1 MKKLTRIAGMAS
13 LAFLLVSCQNSEN
26 GAAGQG
32 DEQVDEN
39 SQDAAV
45 TEDTDEMATEGT
57 SDEDTTEQEDM
68 EEEST
73 NEGDDSSNEDGEAS
87 NTGGDDNSD
96 TYAGAQIT
104 PNYFIGSHPYDTG
117 TDFLTAYTI
126 TREEEENLSPE
137 ERLKRS
143 LIENDP
149 SEQEILG
156 SFTEISVEW
165 PKLQV
170 HFTEEGNQLSTTSAQ
185 TTLFYDS
192 LVGISDFYGIE
203 EITFTNPDGEE
214 DIIVAQSPIDKPIII
229 KDERGLSRGYYT
241 IYDKD
246 TEQTLFL
253 SGGDLEEQ
261 VENENGEPLSFPETV
276 EAMGTV
282 KNEDTFYSSAI
293 VEGLE
298 VVSASLENG
307 NATVQY
313 TMDEETI
320 TEADRTVFENAMQLA
335 ALDFN
340 AWEIRLV
347 NDTAQEIRTYPLVGQ

>member
-1 MKKLTRIAGMAS
+1 MKKITRIAVMAS
-13 LAFLLVSCQNSEN
+13 IAFLLVSCQNSEN
-26 GAAGQG
+26 DATAQG
-32 DEQVDEN
+32 DEPLDEN

-45 TEDTDEMATEGT
+45 TEDTDELETEGT
-57 SDEDTTEQEDM
+57 SEENSTEDEDTEA
-68 EEEST
+68 ESSK
-73 NEGDDSSNEDGEAS
+73 GNED
-87 NTGGDDNSD
+87 SD
-96 TYAGAQIT
+96 TYGEAQIT
-104 PNYFIGSHPYDTG
+104 PNYFIDSHPYDTG
-117 TDFLTAYTI
+117 TEFLTAYTI
-126 TREEEENLSPE
+126 TREEGENLSPE
-137 ERLKRS
+137 ERLKTS

-156 SFTEISVEW
+156 SFTEISAEW

-214 DIIVAQSPIDKPIII
+214 DIIVAQSPIDEPIII

-253 SGGDLEEQ
+253 PGGDLDEQ
-261 VENENGEPLSFPETV
+261 IENENGEPLSFPETL
-276 EAMGTV
+276 EAMGTLE
-282 KNEDTFYSSAI
+282 NEDAFYSSAI
-293 VEGLE
+293 VKGLE
-298 VVSASLENG
+298 VVSASLQNG

-313 TMDEETI
+313 TMDEEII

-340 AWEIRLV
+340 AWEIRLI

>member
-1 MKKLTRIAGMAS
+1 MKKIIRIAGMAS
-13 LAFLLVSCQNSEN
+13 IAFLLASCQNSEN
-26 GAAGQG
+26 GSADQDA
-32 DEQVDEN
+32 ETVDKN
-39 SQDAAV
+39 SQD
-45 TEDTDEMATEGT
+45 TGEMETGGPSDENNTEEEDT
-57 SDEDTTEQEDM
+57 SKED
-68 EEEST
+68 
-73 NEGDDSSNEDGEAS
+73 
-87 NTGGDDNSD
+87 GDDNSD
-96 TYAGAQIT
+96 TYGGAQIT
-104 PNYFIGSHPYDTG
+104 PDYFIDSHPYDTG
-117 TDFLTAYTI
+117 TEFLTAYTI
-126 TREEEENLSPE
+126 TREEEESTTPE

-156 SFTEISVEW
+156 SFTEISAEW

-170 HFTEEGNQLSTTSAQ
+170 HFNEEGNQLSTTTAQ

-192 LVGISDFYGIE
+192 LVGISDLYGIE
-203 EITFTNPDGEE
+203 EISFTNPDGEE
-214 DIIVAQSPIDKPIII
+214 DIIVAQSPIDKPIIV
-229 KDERGLSRGYYT
+229 KDERKSRGYYT

-253 SGGDLEEQ
+253 PGGALDEQ

-282 KNEDTFYSSAI
+282 DREDAFYSSAI

-298 VVSASLENG
+298 VVSVSLENG

-313 TMDEETI
+313 SMDEENI

-347 NDTAQEIRTYPLVGQ
+347 NDTAQEIRTYPLVGM

>member
-1 MKKLTRIAGMAS
+1 MKKITRIAGMAS
-13 LAFLLVSCQNSEN
+13 IAFLLVSCQNSEN
-26 GAAGQG
+26 GATGQ
-32 DEQVDEN
+32 DAETVDEN
-39 SQDAAV
+39 SQDSAV
-45 TEDTDEMATEGT
+45 TEDTDELETEGT
-57 SDEDTTEQEDM
+57 SEENSTEDEDT
-68 EEEST
+68 EEESS
-73 NEGDDSSNEDGEAS
+73 NDDD
-87 NTGGDDNSD
+87 GDDNSD
-96 TYAGAQIT
+96 TYGGAQIT
-104 PNYFIGSHPYDTG
+104 PNYFIDSHPYDTG
-117 TDFLTAYTI
+117 TEFLTAYTI
-126 TREEEENLSPE
+126 TREEGENLSPE
-137 ERLKRS
+137 ERLKTS

-156 SFTEISVEW
+156 SFTEISAEW
-165 PKLQV
+165 PRLQV
-170 HFTEEGNQLSTTSAQ
+170 HFNVEGNQLSTTSAQ

-203 EITFTNPDGEE
+203 EINFTNPDGEE

-229 KDERGLSRGYYT
+229 KNERGLSRGYYT

-253 SGGDLEEQ
+253 PGGDLDEQ

-282 KNEDTFYSSAI
+282 ENEDTFYSSAI

-298 VVSASLENG
+298 IVSASLQNG

>member
-1 MKKLTRIAGMAS
+1 MKKITRIAGMAS
-13 LAFLLVSCQNSEN
+13 IAFLLVSCQNSED
-26 GAAGQG
+26 GAADQ
-32 DEQVDEN
+32 DTETVDEN
-39 SQDAAV
+39 SQNEAV
-45 TEDTDEMATEGT
+45 TEDRDELETEGT
-57 SDEDTTEQEDM
+57 SDENSTEQEDM
-68 EEEST
+68 EE
-73 NEGDDSSNEDGEAS
+73 GSSNEDD
-87 NTGGDDNSD
+87 GDDNSD
-96 TYAGAQIT
+96 TYGGAQIT

-117 TDFLTAYTI
+117 TEFLTAFTI

-137 ERLKRS
+137 ERLKTS

-156 SFTEISVEW
+156 SFTKISAEW

-229 KDERGLSRGYYT
+229 KDERGLSRGYYS

-253 SGGDLEEQ
+253 PGGDLEEQ

-276 EAMGTV
+276 EAMDTV
-282 KNEDTFYSSAI
+282 ENEDTFYSSAI

-298 VVSASLENG
+298 VVSTSLENG

>member
-1 MKKLTRIAGMAS
+1 VKKITRIAGMAS
-13 LAFLLVSCQNSEN
+13 IAFLLVSCQNSED
-26 GAAGQG
+26 GAADQ
-32 DEQVDEN
+32 DTETVDEN
-39 SQDAAV
+39 SQNEAV
-45 TEDTDEMATEGT
+45 TEDTDELATEGT
-57 SDEDTTEQEDM
+57 NDENSTDQEDM
-68 EEEST
+68 EEES
-73 NEGDDSSNEDGEAS
+73 SNEDD
-87 NTGGDDNSD
+87 GDDNSD
-96 TYAGAQIT
+96 TYGGAQIT
-104 PNYFIGSHPYDTG
+104 PDYFIDSHPYDTG
-117 TDFLTAYTI
+117 TEFLTAFTI

-137 ERLKRS
+137 ERLKTS

-156 SFTEISVEW
+156 SFTEISAEW

-192 LVGISDFYGIE
+192 LVGISNLYGIE

-214 DIIVAQSPIDKPIII
+214 DIIVAQSPIDEPIII

-253 SGGDLEEQ
+253 SGGDLDEQ

-282 KNEDTFYSSAI
+282 ENEDTFYSSAI

-340 AWEIRLV
+340 AWEIRLI

>member
-1 MKKLTRIAGMAS
+1 MKKIIKIAGMAS
-13 LAFLLVSCQNSEN
+13 IAFLLISCQNSEN
-26 GAAGQG
+26 GATGQG

-45 TEDTDEMATEGT
+45 TEDADELETEGT
-57 SDEDTTEQEDM
+57 SDENSTEEEDM
-68 EEEST
+68 EEES
-73 NEGDDSSNEDGEAS
+73 SNEDE
-87 NTGGDDNSD
+87 DSD
-96 TYAGAQIT
+96 TYGGAQIT
-104 PNYFIGSHPYDTG
+104 PNYFIDSHPYDTG
-117 TDFLTAYTI
+117 TEFLTAYTI
-126 TREEEENLSPE
+126 KREAEENLSPE
-137 ERLKRS
+137 ERLKMS

-156 SFTEISVEW
+156 SFTEISAEW

-170 HFTEEGNQLSTTSAQ
+170 HFNEEGNQLSTTSAQ

-192 LVGISDFYGIE
+192 LVGISNLYGIE
-203 EITFTNPDGEE
+203 EISFTNPDGEE
-214 DIIVAQSPIDKPIII
+214 DIIVAQSPIDKPIIV

-253 SGGDLEEQ
+253 PGGDLDEQ

-282 KNEDTFYSSAI
+282 ENEDRFYSSAI

-313 TMDEETI
+313 TMDEENI
-320 TEADRTVFENAMQLA
+320 TEADRIVFENAMQLA
-335 ALDFN
+335 ALDFK
-340 AWEIRLV
+340 AWEIRLI

>member
-1 MKKLTRIAGMAS
+1 MKKITRIAGMAS
-13 LAFLLVSCQNSEN
+13 IAFLLVSCQNSEN
-26 GAAGQG
+26 GATGQ
-32 DEQVDEN
+32 DAETVDEN
-39 SQDAAV
+39 SQDSAV
-45 TEDTDEMATEGT
+45 TEDTDELETVGT
-57 SDEDTTEQEDM
+57 SEENSTEDEDT
-68 EEEST
+68 EEESS
-73 NEGDDSSNEDGEAS
+73 NDDD
-87 NTGGDDNSD
+87 GDDNSD
-96 TYAGAQIT
+96 TYGGAQIT
-104 PNYFIGSHPYDTG
+104 PNYFIDSHPYDTG
-117 TDFLTAYTI
+117 TEFLTAYTI
-126 TREEEENLSPE
+126 KREEEEDLSPE
-137 ERLKRS
+137 ERLKTS

-156 SFTEISVEW
+156 SFTEISAEW
-165 PKLQV
+165 PRLQV
-170 HFTEEGNQLSTTSAQ
+170 HFNVEGNQLSTTSAQ

-203 EITFTNPDGEE
+203 EIIFTNPDGEE

-253 SGGDLEEQ
+253 PGGDLEEQ

-282 KNEDTFYSSAI
+282 DNEDAFYSSAI
-293 VEGLE
+293 VDGLE
-298 VVSASLENG
+298 VVSASLQNG

-313 TMDEETI
+313 TMDEEI
-320 TEADRTVFENAMQLA
+320 VTEADRTVFENAMQLA

>member
-1 MKKLTRIAGMAS
+1 MKKITRIVGLAS
-13 LAFLLVSCQNSEN
+13 IAFLLASCQNSEN
-26 GAAGQG
+26 GAADQ
-32 DEQVDEN
+32 DAETVDES
-39 SQDAAV
+39 SQDAG
-45 TEDTDEMATEGT
+45 TSEDTDEMETEGT
-57 SDEDTTEQEDM
+57 SEEDNTEKEDM
-68 EEEST
+68 EEGST
-73 NEGDDSSNEDGEAS
+73 NED
-87 NTGGDDNSD
+87 GDDNSD
-96 TYAGAQIT
+96 TYGGAQIT
-104 PNYFIGSHPYDTG
+104 PNYFIGSHSYDTG
-117 TDFLTAYTI
+117 TEFLTAYTI
-126 TREEEENLSPE
+126 ERKEEEYISPE
-137 ERLKRS
+137 ERLKTS

-156 SFTEISVEW
+156 SFTEISVDGA
-165 PKLQV
+165 KLQV

-192 LVGISDFYGIE
+192 LVGITALYGIE

-214 DIIVAQSPIDKPIII
+214 DIIVAQSPIDKPIIV
-229 KDERGLSRGYYT
+229 KDERGLTRGYYT

-253 SGGDLEEQ
+253 PGGDLDEQ

-276 EAMGTV
+276 EAMGAV
-282 KNEDTFYSSAI
+282 DREDAFYSSAI

-313 TMDEETI
+313 TMDEESI